1 MTVAELKRNLRAT
14 LAGVIANLLLGG
26 GKLVTGI
33 YGHSDALIADAV
45 ESFGDLLAALIVW
58 RGVTLAAKPAD
69 EDHPYG
75 HGKAEPLAAA
85 GIGTLLLL
93 VAGGIGIHSI
103 SEFLHPNR
111 APEPFTL
118 IVLVAVVVIKESLFR
133 WVLRE
138 SHATRSRAVASDA
151 FHHRADAITSVAAAI
166 GITIALVGGPAW
178 AGADDLAAVFAAV
191 LIAWNGWRILRPAL
205 EDLMDTQPPAEVLEQ
220 IRSTA
225 ARVEGVDFVQKAFV
239 RRMGNRFLVDMHVHV
254 DPLFSVEHSHRI
266 AHQVK
271 DAVRA
276 ELPTVLDVL
285 VHIEPTSPG
294 SGTRAEAPGTAIPG
308 GPRAGVLH
316 PRTIRTIRDP
326 LPSRRSGRL
335 TADHTL

>member
-1 MTVAELKRNLRAT
+1 MTVDELKRNLRAT
-14 LAGVIANLLLGG
+14 LAGVVVNLLLGV

-69 EDHPYG
+69 EEHPYG

-93 VAGGIGIHSI
+93 VAGGIGIHSLG
-103 SEFLHPNR
+103 EFLHPNR

-118 IVLVAVVVIKESLFR
+118 IVLVAVVVIKEALFR

-138 SHATRSRAVASDA
+138 STATQSRTVASDA

-166 GITIALVGGPAW
+166 GITISLVGGPAW
-178 AGADDLAAVFAAV
+178 AGADDIAAVIAAVF
-191 LIAWNGWRILRPAL
+191 IAWNGWRILRPAL
-205 EDLMDTQPPAEVLEQ
+205 EELMDTQPAPEVLEH
-220 IRSTA
+220 IRSSA
-225 ARVEGVDFVQKAFV
+225 ARVEGVDLVQKTFV

-254 DPLFSVEHSHRI
+254 DPRFSVEHSHRI

-285 VHIEPTSPG
+285 VHIEPTA
-294 SGTRAEAPGTAIPG
+294 SGPITR
-308 GPRAGVLH
+308 
-316 PRTIRTIRDP
+316 
-326 LPSRRSGRL
+326 S
-335 TADHTL
+335 

>member
-1 MTVAELKRNLRAT
+1 MTVDELKRNLRAT
-14 LAGVIANLLLGG
+14 LAGVVVNLLLGA

-69 EDHPYG
+69 EEHPYG

-93 VAGGIGIHSI
+93 VAGGIGIHSLG
-103 SEFLHPNR
+103 EFLHPNR

-118 IVLVAVVVIKESLFR
+118 VVLVAVVVIKEALFR

-138 SHATRSRAVASDA
+138 STATQSRTVASDA

-166 GITIALVGGPAW
+166 GITISLLGGPAW
-178 AGADDLAAVFAAV
+178 AGADDIAAVIAAVF
-191 LIAWNGWRILRPAL
+191 IAWNGWRILRPAL
-205 EDLMDTQPPAEVLEQ
+205 EELMDTQPAPEVLEH
-220 IRSTA
+220 IRSSA
-225 ARVEGVDFVQKAFV
+225 ARVEGVDLVQKTFV

-254 DPLFSVEHSHRI
+254 DPRFSVEHSHRI

-285 VHIEPTSPG
+285 VHIEPTASG
-294 SGTRAEAPGTAIPG
+294 SITR
-308 GPRAGVLH
+308 
-316 PRTIRTIRDP
+316 
-326 LPSRRSGRL
+326 S
-335 TADHTL
+335 

>member
-1 MTVAELKRNLRAT
+1 MTVDELKRNLRAT
-14 LAGVIANLLLGG
+14 LAGVVANLLLGV

-69 EDHPYG
+69 KEHPYG

-85 GIGTLLLL
+85 GIGTFLLF
-93 VAGGIGIHSI
+93 VAVGIGLHSI
-103 SEFLHPNR
+103 REFLHPHR

-118 IVLVAVVVIKESLFR
+118 IVLVAVVVIKEALFR

-138 SHATRSRAVASDA
+138 SHATQSRAVASDA

-178 AGADDLAAVFAAV
+178 AGADDIAAAFAAVF
-191 LIAWNGWRILRPAL
+191 IAWNGWGILRPAL
-205 EDLMDTQPPAEVLEQ
+205 EDLMDTQPAPEVLEE
-220 IRSTA
+220 IRSAA
-225 ARVEGVDFVQKAFV
+225 ARVDGVDFVQKAFV

-254 DPLFSVEHSHRI
+254 NPLFSVEHSHRI

-285 VHIEPTSPG
+285 VHIEPTASG
-294 SGTRAEAPGTAIPG
+294 SIP
-308 GPRAGVLH
+308 
-316 PRTIRTIRDP
+316 
-326 LPSRRSGRL
+326 RS
-335 TADHTL
+335 